1 MGPRM
6 HAVFGTTILAL
17 ALALLLAPTAA
28 AAQSRGTEST
38 ALRRAAAPA
47 TPLGTPDAPALAVA
61 TAPAPDAVPANAPAP
76 GRVNPADRLGPT
88 APDARLLAP
97 AAATA
102 PRPELPLSRAAAHGE
117 GIPLMAAGGA
127 LFVAGAIIG
136 GDAGTLLMVG
146 GAGIGAYGIYIY
158 LR

>member
-1 MGPRM
+1 MGPRT
-6 HAVFGTTILAL
+6 HAVFGSTILAL
-17 ALALLLAPTAA
+17 ALALLLAPAGA
-28 AAQSRGTEST
+28 AAQTRGTEPT

-47 TPLGTPDAPALAVA
+47 PPLGTPDAPALAA
-61 TAPAPDAVPANAPAP
+61 AAAPAPDAVPAKAPAP
-76 GRVNPADRLGPT
+76 GREADRLGPT

-97 AAATA
+97 AAAEA
-102 PRPELPLSRAAAHGE
+102 PRPEPTLSRAASHGE